1 MTQAQLEVQA
11 IAALAAV
18 SCALPGVFLVLR
30 RMALISDAISHA
42 VLPGIVVA
50 FFLTGNLSS
59 PWLVLAAAATGVATV
74 GLVELL
80 QRTRQV
86 REDAAIGLVF
96 PVFFSIGVI
105 LVSRY
110 ARHVHL
116 DTDAVFAGEPAYAPL
131 QRLSAL
137 GWDLGPEAI
146 YLIGTI
152 LAVNVLVLLLFYK
165 ELKLATFDTGLA
177 IALGF
182 SPALLHYGL
191 MTLVSVSVVGAF
203 EVVGSPLVIALMIG
217 PPAAAYLLTDRL
229 SRMLLSSAVIGV
241 TAAVGGYWMAH
252 LLDASIAGCIAVMT
266 GVCFAL
272 AFLLAPQR
280 GLLALAYRRH
290 QQRWEFALTML
301 AMHLLNH
308 EGLPEADRETRVD
321 ELHLHLRWDR
331 VWLERVVHLA
341 ERRRL
346 VSQHDAHLVLTD
358 AGRARARHALVA

>member
-30 RMALISDAISHA
+30 RMALICDAISHA

-80 QRTRQV
+80 QRTRLV

-131 QRLSAL
+131 QRLTAF

-146 YLIGTI
+146 YLIGAI
-152 LAVNVLVLLLFYK
+152 LVVNVLVLLLFYK

-191 MTLVSVSVVGAF
+191 MALVSVSVVGAF
-203 EVVGSPLVIALMIG
+203 EVVGSPLVVALMIG

-229 SRMLLSSAVIGV
+229 SRMLLWSAAIGIA
-241 TAAVGGYWMAH
+241 AAVGGYWMAH
-252 LLDASIAGCIAVMT
+252 LLDASIAGCIAAVT
-266 GVCFAL
+266 GVCFGL

-280 GLLALAYRRH
+280 GLLAVAYRRN
-290 QQRWEFALTML
+290 QQRWEFAETML

-308 EGLPEADRETRVD
+308 EGLPEADRETRLD

-331 VWLERVVHLA
+331 HWVERVVGLA
-341 ERRRL
+341 ERRGL
-346 VSQHDAHLVLTD
+346 VSRRDAHLLLTD
-358 AGRARARHALVA
+358 AGRARARHALVT

>member
-1 MTQAQLEVQA
+1 
-11 IAALAAV
+11 
-18 SCALPGVFLVLR
+18 
-30 RMALISDAISHA
+30 
-42 VLPGIVVA
+42 
-50 FFLTGNLSS
+50 
-59 PWLVLAAAATGVATV
+59 VATV

-80 QRTRQV
+80 QRTRLV

-131 QRLSAL
+131 QRLSAF
-137 GWDLGPEAI
+137 GWDLGPEAM
-146 YLIGTI
+146 YLIGAI
-152 LAVNVLVLLLFYK
+152 LVVNVLVLLLFYK

-191 MTLVSVSVVGAF
+191 MTMVSVSVVGAF
-203 EVVGSPLVIALMIG
+203 EVVGSPLVVALMIG

-229 SRMLLSSAVIGV
+229 SRMLLGSAVIGV
-241 TAAVGGYWMAH
+241 AAAAGGYWMAH
-252 LLDASIAGCIAVMT
+252 FLDASIAGCIAVMT

-280 GLLALAYRRH
+280 GLLAVAYRRY
-290 QQRWEFALTML
+290 QQRWEFAQTML
-301 AMHLLNH
+301 VMHLLNH
-308 EGLPEADRETRVD
+308 EGLPEADREMRFD
-321 ELHLHLRWDR
+321 ELHLHLRWNR
-331 VWLERVVHLA
+331 AWLERVADLA
-341 ERRRL
+341 ESRGL
-346 VSQHDAHLVLTD
+346 VSQCDAHMVLTD
-358 AGRARARHALVA
+358 AGRARARNALVA